1 MGFHPPGFISNV
13 FEEMETVVGQSH
25 VVVVGGGVAGITCAS
40 ELAREGIKVT
50 LMEKEAAIGGWVAN
64 YGCKATDQCN
74 RCFVCVSDK
83 DRERVR
89 KRQDVALMTGR
100 RVVKVG
106 KKASGFVVET
116 ESEGPDGS
124 GRFDADA
131 IIFTTGFKPF
141 DATQKGELGYGRY
154 EDVVTGLDLER
165 MLREKGRVTK
175 PSDGNAPK
183 KVAFIQCVG
192 SRDESIGNL
201 YCSKACCAYAL
212 RMARV
217 IRNQDDE
224 SKISFFYMDI
234 QPAGRMFDETLK
246 ACEDDPDFSFVRAIP
261 SKVYQYHQ
269 KDGLMM
275 HVLNNETDEIEEQF
289 FDMIVLSVGMVPNE
303 ENNSLYEELGA
314 GKNAEGFID
323 AETAGEGVFMAGTV
337 TGPKDIERSVM
348 EAKRTVLAALR
359 YLEGAQK

>member
-1 MGFHPPGFISNV
+1 
-13 FEEMETVVGQSH
+13 
-25 VVVVGGGVAGITCAS
+25 
-40 ELAREGIKVT
+40 
-50 LMEKEAAIGGWVAN
+50 
-64 YGCKATDQCN
+64 
-74 RCFVCVSDK
+74 
-83 DRERVR
+83 
-89 KRQDVALMTGR
+89 
-100 RVVKVG
+100 
-106 KKASGFVVET
+106 
-116 ESEGPDGS
+116 
-124 GRFDADA
+124 
-131 IIFTTGFKPF
+131 
-141 DATQKGELGYGRY
+141 
-154 EDVVTGLDLER
+154 
-165 MLREKGRVTK
+165 
-175 PSDGNAPK
+175 
-183 KVAFIQCVG
+183 VAFIQCVG

-275 HVLNNETDEIEEQF
+275 HVLNNETGEIEEQF

-303 ENNSLYEELGA
+303 ENSSLYEGLGA

-323 AETAGEGVFMAGTV
+323 AGTAGEGIFMAGTV

-348 EAKRTVLAALR
+348 EAKRTVLATLR